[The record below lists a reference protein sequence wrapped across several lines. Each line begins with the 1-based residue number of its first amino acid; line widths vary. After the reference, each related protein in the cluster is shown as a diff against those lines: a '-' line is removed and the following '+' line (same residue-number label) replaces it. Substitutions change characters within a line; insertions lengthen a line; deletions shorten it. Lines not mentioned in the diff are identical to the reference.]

1 MRLLI
6 VIDCWLLL
14 LLLLLLLLAGEIG
27 RRGRAAAA
35 QLAVLHT
42 HALAEQADAVVELDG
57 VFARLEVLVG
67 HEAYE
72 IAVAI
77 GLAVDVID
85 RSDLGEC

>member
-1 MRLLI
+1 MVRLLI

-14 LLLLLLLLAGEIG
+14 LLLLAGEIR
-27 RRGRAAAA
+27 RRGRVVAAAA
-35 QLAVLHT
+35 QLAVLHA